1 MEPIFTTGKS
11 ALYIAPFE
19 TVFPRIN
26 YDFNDATRDLNLIS
40 RPTIIIFGKEAHQ
53 NRDVGFFSDESK
65 GYKYSNRLMP
75 SQPLTPQLKLILD
88 YVNTAF
94 VPAGQPKYN
103 GILINRYNNGND
115 TIGAH
120 SDDEKSL
127 SPTGVIAIS
136 LGATRKFRIR
146 SKYPNLPYQILSTK
160 YTPQIPASVPKSSD
174 KKAEILFDLPMTD
187 KMIVWMYGD
196 FQKEL
201 THEIPKEAKVDRP
214 RISLTFRSH
223 TE

>member
-11 ALYIAPFE
+11 GLLIALFDTI
-19 TVFPRIN
+19 FPNIN
-26 YDFNDATRDLNLIS
+26 YDFPDAVKDLNLIH
-40 RPTIIIFGKEAHQ
+40 RPTIKIFGKEAHQ
-53 NRDVGFFSDESK
+53 NRDIGFFSDESK
-65 GYKYSNRLMP
+65 GYKYSNQLMS
-75 SQPLTPQLKLILD
+75 SQQLTPQLKLILD
-88 YVNTAF
+88 YVNAAF
-94 VPAGQPKYN
+94 VPTNQPKYN
-103 GILINRYNNGND
+103 GILINRYNDGND
-115 TIGAH
+115 NIGAH

-136 LGATRKFRIR
+136 LGATRKFRLR
-146 SKYPNLPYQILSTK
+146 SKYAGLPYQILTTK
-160 YTPQIPASVPKSSD
+160 YTPEIETSIGKISN
-174 KKAEILFDLPMTD
+174 KKGEILFDLPMTN

-201 THEIPKEAKVDRP
+201 THEIPKEARVTEP